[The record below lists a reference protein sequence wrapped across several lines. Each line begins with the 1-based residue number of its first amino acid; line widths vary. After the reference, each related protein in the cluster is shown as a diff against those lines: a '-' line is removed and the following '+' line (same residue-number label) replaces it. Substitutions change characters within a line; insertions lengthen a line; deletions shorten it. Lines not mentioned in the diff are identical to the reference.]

1 MLAAAKKEGI
11 DPMYFAAQTFIES
24 AYGRSSLARGNR
36 ITKVALPSYA
46 RRGGK
51 FITKNIKKSVKVY
64 NLYGIKAYDS
74 DPRVG
79 ATSYAYYQGWT
90 SVDKAIYGAAKFI
103 RENYFEATP
112 KQNTI
117 LKFRYNPSNLS
128 HQYATDPW
136 YAEKIAQRIMLFSNC
151 YSKKASYTYD
161 YPKFR

>member
-46 RRGGK
+46 RRG
-51 FITKNIKKSVKVY
+51 
-64 NLYGIKAYDS
+64 
-74 DPRVG
+74 
-79 ATSYAYYQGWT
+79 
-90 SVDKAIYGAAKFI
+90 AKFI
-103 RENYFEATP
+103 RENYFKATP

-117 LKFRYNPSNLS
+117 FKFRYNPSNLS